1 MGNAVAGG
9 SHHGWWYRLKD
20 FPDGPSFT
28 TSYCVKNIPMGKF
41 YNNSVHSNGRFGL
54 WIFPMYHPTVSG
66 SCSDT
71 RSAPAVFDTFYSYLN
86 SKGAEWVESNPIQFK
101 NFVVFD
107 HSQTGI
113 EAKTIIGNQDYNSNY
128 KNTFYS
134 SAGPLI
140 QNAIVIGNSDSSS
153 SQSVSESGIIVAWDR
168 GELLENV
175 SFYNFPSRNS
185 RAIRGTT
192 ITCRCV

>member
-1 MGNAVAGG
+1 M
-9 SHHGWWYRLKD
+9 L
-20 FPDGPSFT
+20 
-28 TSYCVKNIPMGKF
+28 
-41 YNNSVHSNGRFGL
+41 
-54 WIFPMYHPTVSG
+54 
-66 SCSDT
+66 
-71 RSAPAVFDTFYSYLN
+71 
-86 SKGAEWVESNPIQFK
+86 IQFK

-153 SQSVSESGIIVAWDR
+153 SQSISESGIIVAWDR

-192 ITCRCV
+192 ITCRCL